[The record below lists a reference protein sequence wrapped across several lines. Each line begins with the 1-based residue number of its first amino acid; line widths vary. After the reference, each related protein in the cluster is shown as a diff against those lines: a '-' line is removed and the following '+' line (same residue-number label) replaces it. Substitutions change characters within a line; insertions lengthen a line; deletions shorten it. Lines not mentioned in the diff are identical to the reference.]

1 MFIVVFLKT
10 THLFDEDSGA
20 FPLRSITNEASGDL
34 FIRGESFFNI
44 NLMSGI
50 AIYFFCVIPVV
61 ESLGYLVSLGFN
73 TTLFSKVI
81 KHFTFPQL
89 YIRIILILADLGCQ
103 FDWIQ
108 NQLKH
113 KVLGV
118 CGRNSLLQSV

>member
-50 AIYFFCVIPVV
+50 VIYFFCVIPVV
-61 ESLGYLVSLGFN
+61 ESLGYLVSPGFN
-73 TTLFSKVI
+73 IEEILHCFPKLLSTLPS
-81 KHFTFPQL
+81 HNCT
-89 YIRIILILADLGCQ
+89 
-103 FDWIQ
+103 
-108 NQLKH
+108 
-113 KVLGV
+113 
-118 CGRNSLLQSV
+118 